1 MKICQMRFLLA
12 IPVLAVALGGAAR
25 AHDGEMP
32 CSKALLH
39 GDYAFTV
46 SGQIFPLGGL
56 PITRQGVAMTHF
68 YGDGTLTQTDFV
80 MQYPDMEGG
89 SSPVPGKPDD
99 LTQFN
104 TGEQGSYQV
113 FANCTGEM
121 EIDFSPVGKGGAVIK
136 ARFVLSRDGD
146 AIHTV
151 VYFAQP
157 PGAPGPVPAM
167 IQSEGHRLF
176 RRARTD

>member
-1 MKICQMRFLLA
+1 MKICETRSLLA
-12 IPVLAVALGGAAR
+12 VAVLAVTLGGVAR
-25 AHDGEMP
+25 AHDDDAP

-39 GDYAFTV
+39 GDYAFTIT
-46 SGQIFPLGGL
+46 GQIFPPGK
-56 PITRQGVAMTHF
+56 PVVTREGVAMTHF
-68 YGDGTLTQTDFV
+68 NGDGTLTQTDFV
-80 MQYPDMEGG
+80 MQYPDMAGG
-89 SSPVPGKPDD
+89 SSPVPGEPDGV
-99 LTQFN
+99 TQFN

-121 EIDFSPVGKGGAVIK
+121 EIDFPPLGDGGAVIK

-167 IQSEGHRLF
+167 IQSEGRRLF
-176 RRARTD
+176 RPERP

>member
-12 IPVLAVALGGAAR
+12 VPVLAVALGGAAG
-25 AHDGEMP
+25 AHDEDAP
-32 CSKALLH
+32 CSQALLH
-39 GDYAFTV
+39 GDYAFTIT
-46 SGQIFPLGGL
+46 GQIFSPGK
-56 PITRQGVAMTHF
+56 PVVTRQGVAMTDFH
-68 YGDGTLTQTDFV
+68 GDGTLTQTDFV
-80 MQYPDMEGG
+80 MQYPDKGGG
-89 SSPVPGKPDD
+89 SSPVPGEPDS

-113 FANCTGEM
+113 FADCTGEM
-121 EIDFSPVGKGGAVIK
+121 EIDFPPLGEGGAVIK

-146 AIHTV
+146 TIHTV

-176 RRARTD
+176 RRSRAG

>member
-1 MKICQMRFLLA
+1 MKIWQMRSLLA
-12 IPVLAVALGGAAR
+12 APVLALALGGAAR
-25 AHDGEMP
+25 AHDGDAS

-39 GDYAFTV
+39 GDYAFTIT
-46 SGQIFPLGGL
+46 GQIFPPGK
-56 PITRQGVAMTHF
+56 PVITRQGVAMAHF
-68 YGDGTLTQTDFV
+68 NGDGTLTQTDFV
-80 MQYPDMEGG
+80 MQYPDMGGG
-89 SSPVPGKPDD
+89 SSPVPGEPDGV
-99 LTQFN
+99 TQFN

-121 EIDFSPVGKGGAVIK
+121 EIDFPPLGGGGAVIK
-136 ARFVLSRDGD
+136 ARFVLSRDGK

-151 VYFAQP
+151 VYSAQP

-176 RRARTD
+176 QRSDG

>member
-1 MKICQMRFLLA
+1 MKIWQMRFLLA
-12 IPVLAVALGGAAR
+12 VPVLAVALGGAAR
-25 AHDGEMP
+25 AHGDDAP

-39 GDYAFTV
+39 GDYAFTIT
-46 SGQIFPLGGL
+46 GEIFPSGR
-56 PITRQGVAMTHF
+56 PVVTRQGVAMTHF
-68 YGDGTLTQTDFV
+68 NGNGTLTQTDFV
-80 MQYPDMEGG
+80 MQYPDMDGG
-89 SSPVPGKPDD
+89 SSPVPGEPDT

-121 EIDFSPVGKGGAVIK
+121 EIDFPPLGEGGAVIK
-136 ARFVLSRDGD
+136 ARFVLSRDGN

-157 PGAPGPVPAM
+157 PGASGPVPAM

-176 RRARTD
+176 RRSRTG

>member
-1 MKICQMRFLLA
+1 MKIWQMCPLLA

-25 AHDGEMP
+25 ANGDHAP

-39 GDYAFTV
+39 GDYAFTIT
-46 SGQIFPLGGL
+46 GEIFPPGK
-56 PITRQGVAMTHF
+56 PVISRQGVAMTHF
-68 YGDGTLTQTDFV
+68 NGDGTLTQTDFV
-80 MQYPDMEGG
+80 MQHPDMGGG
-89 SSPVPGKPDD
+89 SSPVPGEPDA

-121 EIDFSPVGKGGAVIK
+121 EIDFPPLGEGGAVIK
-136 ARFVLSRDGD
+136 ARFVLSRDGH

-157 PGAPGPVPAM
+157 PGAAGPVPAL

-176 RRARTD
+176 PRSPTG